1 LVAKSSHHYCC
12 VAIGPSR
19 LTYDPYT
26 GFIGAEVLRQLD
38 GYHAKHGAS
47 HLPVIALL
55 ELKGLL
61 SVDPTPSRP
70 GLDLKRW
77 KEDLDTKAVDAGA
90 SNLDNFVAH
99 MSKYSPSII
108 VDCTA
113 SEKIAAMYPIWLSKG
128 MHVVTPNKKA
138 FSGPIDLWHKIRSLS
153 APQPGKLNQPMCYHE
168 SSVGAGLPIINTLN
182 DLMRTGDKIIK
193 IEGIFS
199 GTLSFIFNQFSPV
212 SATAGPPPKF
222 SAIVKVAKSKGFTV
236 SVGVCLSDLIANLE

>member
-1 LVAKSSHHYCC
+1 M
-12 VAIGPSR
+12 
-19 LTYDPYT
+19 DNT

-38 GYHAKHGAS
+38 VYHKKHGDV

-61 SVDPTPSRP
+61 SVDPTPSKP
-70 GLDLKRW
+70 GLDLATW

-90 SNLDNFVAH
+90 SNLDNFIAH

-138 FSGPIDLWHKIRSLS
+138 FSGPIDIWHKIRALS
-153 APQPGKLNQPMCYHE
+153 APQPGKLNQPLCYHE

-182 DLMRTGDKIIK
+182 DLVRTGDKIKK

-199 GTLSFIFNQFSPV
+199 GTLSFIFNQFSPNGP
-212 SATAGPPPKF
+212 AAGGDPNAKF
-222 SAIVKVAKSKGFTV
+222 SDIVKVAKSKGYTV
-236 SVGVCLSDLIANLE
+236 SCLLMGGSSLAGRLT